1 MRVLDTHFHVWD
13 QRTIDYPWVT
23 VAREQGLHFILPG
36 LLPPT
41 VLREDYEAGWGV
53 LGFVPF
59 VHVEAG
65 AVPNAAFAETV
76 WVAEQIPS
84 ALLVVFADLTSP
96 ALADTLAAQRN
107 ASATVVGVR
116 QIVTHSEDSRVSF
129 TDHDLLEDNRWVRG
143 LSTLEQSGLSFD
155 LQIYPH
161 QARTAAIVF
170 GPREGL
176 RVIVDH
182 GLLPDLSDLRSWRA
196 SLREL
201 SRLPSVAIKVG
212 GLSMRNREW
221 DVADAVTVLET
232 AIDLFGIHRTMIGTN
247 APVETSLDARRKFA
261 DAISRVLENLNSD
274 EQHALQE
281 GTAQAWYRVSA

>member
-1 MRVLDTHFHVWD
+1 MRILDTHFHVWD

-23 VAREQGLHFILPG
+23 AAREQGLHFVPG
-36 LLPPT
+36 QLASA
-41 VLREDYEAGWGV
+41 VLQEDYEAEWGV
-53 LGFVPF
+53 LGFIPF

-65 AVPNAAFAETV
+65 AVPDAAFAETV

-96 ALADTLAAQRN
+96 ALDETLAAQLN

-116 QIVTHSEDSRVSF
+116 QIVTHSDDSRVSF
-129 TDHDLLEDNRWVRG
+129 TDHDLLEDHRWVHG
-143 LSTLEQSGLSFD
+143 LTTLEKTGLSFD

-161 QARTAAIVF
+161 QARTAALVL

-176 RVIVDH
+176 RVIVNH
-182 GLLPDLSDLRSWRA
+182 GLLPDLSDLRSWQA
-196 SLREL
+196 GLREL

-221 DVADAVTVLET
+221 NVTDAVTVLEN

-247 APVETSLDARRKFA
+247 APVETSTDARRKFA
-261 DAISRVLENLNSD
+261 DAISRVLENLNAD
-274 EQHALQE
+274 ERHALQE
-281 GTAQAWYRVSA
+281 GTPQAWYRVTA

>member
-1 MRVLDTHFHVWD
+1 MRVLDTHFHIWD
-13 QRTIDYPWVT
+13 QRTIDYPWVS
-23 VAREQGLHFILPG
+23 VAREQGLHFVSGQLPS
-36 LLPPT
+36 T
-41 VLREDYEAGWGV
+41 VLQNDYEAGWGA

-65 AVPNAAFAETV
+65 AVPDAALAETV

-96 ALADTLAAQRN
+96 ALDETLATHRN

-116 QIVTHSEDSRVSF
+116 QIVTHSDDSRLSF
-129 TDHDLLEDNRWVRG
+129 TDHDLLKNHWWVRG
-143 LSTLEQSGLSFD
+143 LSTLEKSGLSFD

-161 QARTAAIVF
+161 QARTAAVVF

-176 RVIVDH
+176 RVIVNH
-182 GLLPDLSDLRSWRA
+182 GLLPDLGDLRSWRA
-196 SLREL
+196 GLREL
-201 SRLPSVAIKVG
+201 SRLPSIAIKVG

-221 DVADAVTVLET
+221 DVADAVTVLENT
-232 AIDLFGIHRTMIGTN
+232 IDLFGIHRTMIGTN
-247 APVETSLDARRKFA
+247 APVETSPDARRKFA

-274 EQHALQE
+274 EQHALLE